1 MEKKQTAV
9 DWLQAYLPDVN
20 QPEYFRRAKEMEKLQ
35 MFDFAKA
42 FYRYAS
48 GPDSGA
54 VYDEDIQRFCDKY
67 WNK

>member
-1 MEKKQTAV
+1 MENKQTAV
-9 DWLQAYLPDVN
+9 EWLKAYLLDVN
-20 QPEYFRRAKEMEKLQ
+20 QPELFIRAKEMEKRQ